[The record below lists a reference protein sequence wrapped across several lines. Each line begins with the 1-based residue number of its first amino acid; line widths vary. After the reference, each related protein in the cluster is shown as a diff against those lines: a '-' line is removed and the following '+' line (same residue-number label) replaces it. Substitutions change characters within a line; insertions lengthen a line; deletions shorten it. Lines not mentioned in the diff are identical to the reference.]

1 MIIRIRVK
9 SNSKENNIVLKNGL
23 YIVHTKEPAKENRAN
38 ISVINQLSK
47 FFNVPKG
54 NVSIKHGLR
63 SKEKIVEI
71 L

>member
-54 NVSIKHGLR
+54 NVSIKHGL
-63 SKEKIVEI
+63 KNKDKVVEI

>member
-9 SNSKENNIVLKNGL
+9 SNSKENNIVLKNGI
-23 YIVHTKEPAKENRAN
+23 YILHTREPAKENRAN

-47 FFNVPKG
+47 FFDVPKG

-63 SKEKIVEI
+63 NKDKVVEI